1 MKLLAAT
8 LLTSFALTPIFAEE
22 KLPDAPGKPVFEK
35 VCGTCH
41 GPDVVTGM
49 GHDKTGWKEIVDEM
63 VDRGATATDK
73 EKQAI
78 IDYLVKA
85 FPKKAS

>member
-1 MKLLAAT
+1 MKLAFVGAV
-8 LLTSFALTPIFAEE
+8 ALFVFSAFGED

-49 GHDKTGWKEIVDEM
+49 GHDTAGWKEIVDEM
-63 VDRGATATDK
+63 VDKGATASEK
-73 EKQAI
+73 EKLVI
-78 IDYLVKA
+78 VEYLVKA
-85 FPKKAS
+85 FPKRAS